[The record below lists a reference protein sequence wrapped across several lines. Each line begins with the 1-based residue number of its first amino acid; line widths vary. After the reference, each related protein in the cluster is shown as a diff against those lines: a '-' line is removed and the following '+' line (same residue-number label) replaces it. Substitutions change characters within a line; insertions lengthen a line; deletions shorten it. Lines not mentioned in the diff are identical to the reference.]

1 MPLAIIIIL
10 LVVGSV
16 IFHVVSPWWF
26 TPIASNWEMMD
37 NTVKLTFWV
46 TGFVFVAVN
55 LFMAYSIWR
64 FRHRSGNKA
73 EYRPE
78 DKKLEWWLTIV
89 TTLGVA
95 ALLTP
100 GLFVWAKFV
109 TVPDDATVVEVM
121 GQQWNW
127 SYRYPGKDGALGA
140 TDTKLMT
147 PDNPFGID
155 PKDPKGQ
162 DDVLVQSQELH
173 LPIGKPVKILLR
185 SRDVTHQYA
194 VPQFRVKMDMVP
206 GMVTYFWFT
215 PTRTGSFNVLCE
227 QLCGIAHWAMRGRVV
242 VEEQAAYDAWLA
254 QQATFASI
262 AALKAGDATAGAA
275 SYAVCTACH
284 GPDAQ
289 GNPALNAPKLAG
301 QSGWYLTR
309 QLNDFKHGLRGGD
322 SRDSFAQQMVGMAA
336 TLADDTAVRNVVAY
350 VESLPAG
357 ERAPPTLA
365 GDLGHGKAIY
375 ATTCSAC
382 HGASGEGV
390 WATNAPR
397 LAGMSDWYMMRQL
410 KNFQQGLRGSHPQ
423 DFPGAQMALMAETLN
438 DDKAIGD
445 VLAYLNSL

>member
-1 MPLAIIIIL
+1 MPLAIIVIL
-10 LVVGSV
+10 LVVGTV
-16 IFHVVSPWWF
+16 IFHFASPWWF

-37 NTVKLTFWV
+37 NTVKLTFVV
-46 TGFVFVAVN
+46 TGIVFVSVN
-55 LFMAYSIWR
+55 LFMAYAIVR
-64 FRHRSGNKA
+64 YRHRPGHKA

-95 ALLTP
+95 ALLAP
-100 GLFVWAKFV
+100 GLVVWGKFV
-109 TVPDDATVVEVM
+109 TVPADASVVEVM

-147 PDNPFGID
+147 PGNPFGID

-162 DDVLVQSQELH
+162 DDVLVQGQDLH
-173 LPIGKPVKILLR
+173 LPLGKPVKVLLR

-206 GMVTYFWFT
+206 GMITYFWFT
-215 PTRTGSFNVLCE
+215 PTKVGTYNVLCE
-227 QLCGIAHWAMRGRVV
+227 QLCGIAHFAMRGRVV
-242 VEEQAAYDAWLA
+242 VEEPAAYEAWLA
-254 QQATFASI
+254 QQTTFGGAM
-262 AALKAGDATAGAA
+262 AQKAGDAQAGAA

-284 GPDAQ
+284 GPGAQ
-289 GNPALNAPKLAG
+289 GNPTLNAPKLAG
-301 QSGWYLTR
+301 QSDWYLVR
-309 QLNDFKHGLRGGD
+309 QLGNFKHGVRGGD
-322 SRDSFAQQMVGMAA
+322 PRDTFAQPMAA
-336 TLADDTAVRNVVAY
+336 TLADDAAVRNVVAY
-350 VESLPAG
+350 IASLPVG
-357 ERAPPTLA
+357 ERAPATLS
-365 GDLGHGKAIY
+365 GDIARGKSIY

-382 HGASGEGV
+382 HGADGEGI

-410 KNFQQGLRGSHPQ
+410 KNFKDGIRGAHPQ
-423 DFPGAQMALMAETLN
+423 DFSGAQMAMLSTTLN

-445 VLAYLNSL
+445 VLAYLDTL

>member
-1 MPLAIIIIL
+1 MPLAIIVVL

-16 IFHVVSPWWF
+16 VFHVVSPWWF

-55 LFMAYSIWR
+55 LFMAYSIYR
-64 FRHRSGNKA
+64 YRHRAGHKA

-95 ALLTP
+95 ALLAP
-100 GLFVWAKFV
+100 GLVVWAKFV
-109 TVPDDATVVEVM
+109 TVPSDAAVVEVM

-155 PKDPKGQ
+155 PTDPKGQ
-162 DDVLVQSQELH
+162 DDVLVQSQDLH
-173 LPIGKPVKILLR
+173 LPLGKPVKILLR

-242 VEEQAAYDAWLA
+242 VEEPAAYEAWLA
-254 QQATFASI
+254 QQATFGSL
-262 AALKAGDATAGAA
+262 AAQKAGDAAVGAA

-289 GNPALNAPKLAG
+289 GNPVLNAPKLAG

-309 QLNDFKHGLRGGD
+309 QLSDFKHALRGAD
-322 SRDSFAQQMVGMAA
+322 SRDTFGQQMAPMAT
-336 TLADDTAVRNVVAY
+336 TLVDDLTVRNVVAY
-350 VESLPAG
+350 IESLPAG

-365 GDLGHGKAIY
+365 GDLAHGKSIY
-375 ATTCSAC
+375 AATCSAC
-382 HGASGEGV
+382 HGAGGEGV

-397 LAGMSDWYMMRQL
+397 LAGMSDWYMLRQL
-410 KNFQQGLRGSHPQ
+410 KNFKQGIRGAHPQ

-438 DDKAIGD
+438 DDKAMGD
-445 VLAYLNSL
+445 VLAYLNTL